1 MNSTTY
7 TPGRYRTLIKDFG
20 WTEASTG
27 TPQFFIQFEVTGR
40 YDKDGNLAGCQR
52 FERTY
57 YRAISTKG
65 KEARAKCVNM
75 LKADLSAIG
84 EKVQDE
90 AQLDPGSPG
99 ALNLL
104 NKQIDAYC
112 TVESFNDNAVER
124 WALRSNGRE
133 KLSVKGLRSKLGG
146 RLFEKEDGPPPP
158 AVPPDNNDA
167 PFG

>member
-1 MNSTTY
+1 MTATTY
-7 TPGRYRTLIKDFG
+7 APGKYRAVIKDFG

-27 TPQFFIQFEVTGR
+27 TPQFFIDFDVTGR
-40 YDKDGNLAGCQR
+40 YDKDGNLTACPR
-52 FERTY
+52 FLRTY

-90 AQLDPGSPG
+90 AQLDPGTPG

-112 TVESFNDNAVER
+112 AVEAFNDKAVER

-146 RLFEKEDGPPPP
+146 RLFEEEDGPPPP
-158 AVPPDNNDA
+158 AVPPGGTDA
-167 PFG
+167 TF